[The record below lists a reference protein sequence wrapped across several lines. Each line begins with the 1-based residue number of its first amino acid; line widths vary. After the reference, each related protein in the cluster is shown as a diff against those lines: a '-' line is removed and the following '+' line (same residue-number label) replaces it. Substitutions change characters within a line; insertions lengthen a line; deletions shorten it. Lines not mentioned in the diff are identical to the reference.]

1 MLSPSLKER
10 PRGNNGEGTEIFP
23 IFCLT
28 RFRTSKYNEN
38 LNGLEEDKL
47 KFINRTR
54 RRDNMKKVIL
64 LSLMMLLALPFAAY
78 SAPVG
83 GPPGG
88 GLTIGLGQDFV
99 GERDFKPT
107 PVILP
112 LAIGSG
118 TQPCHI
124 RHMYRT
130 MLQVGY
136 GLFDFLEVYVK
147 LGGAGFKFR
156 SGFEDQ
162 FGNPVGDAAVH
173 TKMGFAYGGG
183 VKGAYE
189 FKDGPVKGLLIGADV
204 QYLRHTQR
212 YHTMINSVMGPDDD
226 CGNVTLQ
233 EWQIGPFVGYKIMN
247 FLPYVG
253 MKYSQVTLHFSGGGD
268 YTKFRAED
276 HFGGFVGLTYD
287 IVPRK
292 LMLNVEG
299 RFIDETG
306 INCNVIYK
314 FK

>member
-1 MLSPSLKER
+1 
-10 PRGNNGEGTEIFP
+10 
-23 IFCLT
+23 
-28 RFRTSKYNEN
+28 
-38 LNGLEEDKL
+38 
-47 KFINRTR
+47 
-54 RRDNMKKVIL
+54 MKKVIF

-78 SAPVG
+78 AAPVG
-83 GPPGG
+83 GPPVQ
-88 GLTIGLGQDFV
+88 GLNIGMGQDFI

-107 PVILP
+107 PVMLLEP
-112 LAIGSG
+112 RGTIGTG
-118 TQPCHI
+118 GCHI

-156 SGFEDQ
+156 TDIEDQ
-162 FGNPVGDAAVH
+162 LGNPVGDAVVH

-183 VKGAYE
+183 VKAAYE
-189 FKDGPVKGLLIGADV
+189 FKNGPVKGLLIGADA

-212 YHTMINSVMGPDDD
+212 YHAMTMDDVGPGSDS
-226 CGNVTLQ
+226 GNVTLQ
-233 EWQIGPFVGYKIMN
+233 EWQIGPFVGYRIMN

-253 MKYSQVTLHFSGGGD
+253 MKYSQVTLKFSGGGD
-268 YTKFRAED
+268 YTRFRADD

>member
-1 MLSPSLKER
+1 
-10 PRGNNGEGTEIFP
+10 
-23 IFCLT
+23 
-28 RFRTSKYNEN
+28 
-38 LNGLEEDKL
+38 
-47 KFINRTR
+47 
-54 RRDNMKKVIL
+54 MKKAIL

-88 GLTIGLGQDFV
+88 GLNISLGQDFV
-99 GERDFKPT
+99 IDRDLKPT
-107 PVILP
+107 PV
-112 LAIGSG
+112 AIGTRRG
-118 TQPCHI
+118 CDI

-130 MLQVGY
+130 MFQVGY

-156 SGFEDQ
+156 TDTEDQ
-162 FGNPVGDAAVH
+162 FGNPVADATVH

-183 VKGAYE
+183 VKAAYE
-189 FKDGPVKGLLIGADV
+189 FKNGAVKGLLIGADA

-212 YHTMINSVMGPDDD
+212 YHAMINSVTGPEDDS
-226 CGNVTLQ
+226 GNVTLQ
-233 EWQIGPFVGYKIMN
+233 EWQIGPFVGYRIMN

-253 MKYSQVTLHFSGGGD
+253 MKISDMRLKFSGGGEN
-268 YTKFRAED
+268 TRFRADD

-287 IVPRK
+287 IVPLK

>member
-1 MLSPSLKER
+1 
-10 PRGNNGEGTEIFP
+10 
-23 IFCLT
+23 
-28 RFRTSKYNEN
+28 
-38 LNGLEEDKL
+38 
-47 KFINRTR
+47 
-54 RRDNMKKVIL
+54 MKRVIL

-78 SAPVG
+78 AAPVG
-83 GPPGG
+83 GPPVQ
-88 GLTIGLGQDFV
+88 GLNINLGQDYI

-107 PVILP
+107 PVS
-112 LAIGSG
+112 IG
-118 TQPCHI
+118 TLRPDCNI

-156 SGFEDQ
+156 TDIEDQ
-162 FGNPVGDAAVH
+162 FGNPVGDAVVH

-183 VKGAYE
+183 VKAAYE
-189 FKDGPVKGLLIGADV
+189 FKDGAVKGLLVGADA
-204 QYLRHTQR
+204 QYLRHRQR
-212 YHTMINSVMGPDDD
+212 YHVMTMDDVGPDSDS
-226 CGNVTLQ
+226 GHVTLQ

-253 MKYSQVTLHFSGGGD
+253 MKYSQVTLHFSGGGEFN
-268 YTKFRAED
+268 KFKAEN
-276 HFGGFVGLTYD
+276 HIGGFVGLTYD

-306 INCNVIYK
+306 INCNLIFK

>member
-1 MLSPSLKER
+1 
-10 PRGNNGEGTEIFP
+10 
-23 IFCLT
+23 
-28 RFRTSKYNEN
+28 
-38 LNGLEEDKL
+38 
-47 KFINRTR
+47 
-54 RRDNMKKVIL
+54 MKKVIL
-64 LSLMMLLALPFAAY
+64 LSLMMLLGLPFAAY
-78 SAPVG
+78 AGGSG
-83 GPPGG
+83 GPPVP
-88 GLTIGLGQDFV
+88 GLTIGFGQDFES
-99 GERDFKPT
+99 GREMKPT

-112 LAIGSG
+112 VVRGTIGSG
-118 TQPCHI
+118 GCHI
-124 RHMYRT
+124 RHWYRT

-156 SGFEDQ
+156 TDIEDQ
-162 FGNPVGDAAVH
+162 FGPVADAAVH

-183 VKGAYE
+183 VKAAYE
-189 FKDGPVKGLLIGADV
+189 FKDGPVKGLLIGADA
-204 QYLRHTQR
+204 QYLRHKQR
-212 YHTMINSVMGPDDD
+212 YHAMINSVTGPDDD

-253 MKYSQVTLHFSGGGD
+253 MKYSDVRLKFSGGLD
-268 YTKFRAED
+268 NTKFRADD

-292 LMLNVEG
+292 LMLNVKG

-306 INCNVIYK
+306 INCNLIFK

>member
-1 MLSPSLKER
+1 
-10 PRGNNGEGTEIFP
+10 
-23 IFCLT
+23 
-28 RFRTSKYNEN
+28 
-38 LNGLEEDKL
+38 
-47 KFINRTR
+47 
-54 RRDNMKKVIL
+54 MKKVIL

-78 SAPVG
+78 AAPVG
-83 GPPGG
+83 GPPVQ
-88 GLTIGLGQDFV
+88 GLTIGFNNEFV
-99 GERDFKPT
+99 DRAVVSTVVRGT
-107 PVILP
+107 
-112 LAIGSG
+112 IGTG
-118 TQPCHI
+118 GCHI

-156 SGFEDQ
+156 TDIEDQ
-162 FGNPVGDAAVH
+162 LGNPTGNAVVH

-183 VKGAYE
+183 VKAAYE
-189 FKDGPVKGLLIGADV
+189 FKNGPVKGLLVGADA
-204 QYLRHTQR
+204 QYLRHKQR
-212 YHTMINSVMGPDDD
+212 YHAMTMDDTGPDSDS
-226 CGNVTLQ
+226 GHVTLQ
-233 EWQIGPFVGYKIMN
+233 EWQIGPFVGYRIMN

-253 MKYSQVTLHFSGGGD
+253 MKYSDVTLRFRGGVEN
-268 YTKFRAED
+268 YKFRAD
-276 HFGGFVGLTYD
+276 DRFGGFVGLTYD

>member
-1 MLSPSLKER
+1 
-10 PRGNNGEGTEIFP
+10 
-23 IFCLT
+23 
-28 RFRTSKYNEN
+28 
-38 LNGLEEDKL
+38 
-47 KFINRTR
+47 
-54 RRDNMKKVIL
+54 MKKVIL
-64 LSLMMLLALPFAAY
+64 LSLMMLLGLPFAAY
-78 SAPVG
+78 AGGSG
-83 GPPGG
+83 GPPVP
-88 GLTIGLGQDFV
+88 GLTIGFGQDFES
-99 GERDFKPT
+99 GREMKPT

-112 LAIGSG
+112 VVRGTIGSG
-118 TQPCHI
+118 GCHI
-124 RHMYRT
+124 RHWYRT

-156 SGFEDQ
+156 TDIEDTL
-162 FGNPVGDAAVH
+162 GNPTGDAVVH

-183 VKGAYE
+183 VKAAYE
-189 FKDGPVKGLLIGADV
+189 FKDGPVKGLLIGADA
-204 QYLRHTQR
+204 QYLRHKQR
-212 YHTMINSVMGPDDD
+212 YHAMINSVTGPDDD

-253 MKYSQVTLHFSGGGD
+253 MKYSDVRLKFSGGLD
-268 YTKFRAED
+268 NTKFRADD

>member
-1 MLSPSLKER
+1 
-10 PRGNNGEGTEIFP
+10 
-23 IFCLT
+23 
-28 RFRTSKYNEN
+28 
-38 LNGLEEDKL
+38 
-47 KFINRTR
+47 
-54 RRDNMKKVIL
+54 MKKLIL
-64 LSLMMLLALPFAAY
+64 LSLMMLLGLPLAAY
-78 SAPVG
+78 SSPVG
-83 GPPGG
+83 GPPVQ
-88 GLTIGLGQDFV
+88 GLTIGFGQDFV
-99 GERDFKPT
+99 IDRDLKPT
-107 PVILP
+107 PVSIETQGP
-112 LAIGSG
+112 RG
-118 TQPCHI
+118 TQPDCDI

-156 SGFEDQ
+156 TDIEDSL
-162 FGNPVGDAAVH
+162 GNPVGDAVVH

-183 VKGAYE
+183 VKAAYE
-189 FKDGPVKGLLIGADV
+189 FKNGAVKGLLIGADA

-212 YHTMINSVMGPDDD
+212 YHAMTIDDVGPDSDS
-226 CGNVTLQ
+226 GNVTLQ
-233 EWQIGPFVGYKIMN
+233 EWQIGPFVGYRIMN

-253 MKYSQVTLHFSGGGD
+253 MKYSQVTLKFSGGGEN
-268 YTKFRAED
+268 TKFRADD